1 LGGNEGDKKMK
12 HRSSA
17 FLKPEVVKRIDKV
30 YHKLHEQG
38 FSVTKSEMQETWIED
53 GLETIEEDLK
63 KEE

>member
-1 LGGNEGDKKMK
+1 MK